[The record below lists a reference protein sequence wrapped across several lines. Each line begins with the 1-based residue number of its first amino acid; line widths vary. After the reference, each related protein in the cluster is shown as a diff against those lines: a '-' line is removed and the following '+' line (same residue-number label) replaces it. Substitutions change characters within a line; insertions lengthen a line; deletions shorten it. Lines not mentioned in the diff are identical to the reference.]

1 MVVEHIICF
10 FVLPYCWYL
19 GKVHVDCSHVVALDL
34 EAELAKQRAKEAKVD
49 AKEKKAEKK
58 RNKKEDVV
66 EKSDE
71 KPEKKRKTAPKAS
84 KDGDGSAGGAEAGG
98 VDPGQ
103 RRKELADAAFA
114 KQKAAGIP
122 EFEASELG
130 ATKKSFSIAPANK
143 QGSTIGVVL
152 YSESFYVYDAVSPE
166 RWESEVGTSYKV
178 LSSFVPLLSSPVCNV
193 NLQAISPN

>member
-1 MVVEHIICF
+1 MVAF
-10 FVLPYCWYL
+10 
-19 GKVHVDCSHVVALDL
+19 DL

-84 KDGDGSAGGAEAGG
+84 KDGDGSAGGAEADG

-103 RRKELADAAFA
+103 RRKELADARKELADAAFA
-114 KQKAAGIP
+114 KLKAAGIP

-143 QGSTIGVVL
+143 KGSTIGVVL